1 MSETRKIAAILVSDI
16 VGYSRS
22 QARTRIAFWR
32 GSVRCAA
39 I

>member
-1 MSETRKIAAILVSDI
+1 MSETRRIPAILIADV

-22 QARTRIAFWR
+22 QERTRIAFWR
-32 GSVRCAA
+32 GCARCAA